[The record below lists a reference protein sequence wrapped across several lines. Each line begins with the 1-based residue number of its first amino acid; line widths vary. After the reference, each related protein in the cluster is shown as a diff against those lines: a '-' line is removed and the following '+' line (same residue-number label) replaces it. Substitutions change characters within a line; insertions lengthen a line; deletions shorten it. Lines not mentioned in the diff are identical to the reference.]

1 MGFVFLTFLSFF
13 LVKTI
18 FLWETIPPPL
28 LAYGGFGGK
37 DTTLGFR
44 VQYMTLQTWATGTF
58 HSLGQ

>member
-28 LAYGGFGGK
+28 LAYGGFGGE

-44 VQYMTLQTWATGTF
+44 VQYMTLQT
-58 HSLGQ
+58 